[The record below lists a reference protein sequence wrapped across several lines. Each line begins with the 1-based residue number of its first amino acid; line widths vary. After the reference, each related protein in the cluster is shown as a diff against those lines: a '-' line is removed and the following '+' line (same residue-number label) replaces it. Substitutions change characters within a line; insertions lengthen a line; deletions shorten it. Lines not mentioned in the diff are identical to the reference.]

1 MINRRTFIGVSSAL
15 LAGASVPSL
24 LNSQTRYS
32 GQLISSISSGAIGE
46 RLAKDSLDIMSDQFE
61 LDYRLNII
69 ETRESRDAS
78 IAVKTAPA
86 DGSTLLQTH
95 SGPMVLFPA
104 TYRQLDYDPLDD
116 FTPLALM
123 GDYSFALSLG
133 SVVPAS
139 VRSLDSYLSWVDDNP
154 GFRDIGFSLYGSHS
168 HLASM
173 ILSRSKEVALRPQ
186 PYKSVRS
193 LISDMNSATIAAG
206 VTMSGNVALLGDS
219 RTRPIAVTGRQRIE
233 AWPEVATFFEQG
245 VQDMDIGGWFGWFA
259 PAHMPES
266 NVREL
271 GERIGNM
278 QATAAFGEL
287 QRQLMLTQVALPP
300 AQIRERISS
309 EMQNY
314 RKLVKTY
321 GISQLG

>member
-1 MINRRTFIGVSSAL
+1 MINRRTFIGASSAL
-15 LAGASVPSL
+15 LAAASFSSL
-24 LNSQTRYS
+24 LNGQTRYS
-32 GQLISSISSGAIGE
+32 GRLISGIAAGATGD
-46 RLAKDSLDIMSDQFE
+46 RLAKESLGILSDQFNV
-61 LDYRLNII
+61 DYRLNVI
-69 ETRESRDAS
+69 ETRETRDAS
-78 IAVKTAPA
+78 VAVKTARA

-104 TYRQLDYDPLDD
+104 TYRKLDYDPLDD

-133 SVVPAS
+133 SAVPES
-139 VRSLDSYLSWVDDNP
+139 ITSLDSYLSWVDDNP
-154 GFRDIGFSLYGSHS
+154 DFRDVGFSLYGSQA

-193 LISDMNSATIAAG
+193 LVNDMNSGTIAAG
-206 VTMSGNVALLGDS
+206 VTITGNIGLLADS
-219 RTRPIAVTGRQRIE
+219 RVRPIAVTGRQRIE
-233 AWPEVATFFEQG
+233 AWPHVATFFEQG

-259 PAHMPES
+259 PARMPES
-266 NVREL
+266 TVREL
-271 GERIGNM
+271 GDRIASM
-278 QATAAFGEL
+278 QATAAYADL

-300 AQIRERISS
+300 AQIRERMSS
-309 EMQNY
+309 EMSDY

-321 GISQLG
+321 GISQMG